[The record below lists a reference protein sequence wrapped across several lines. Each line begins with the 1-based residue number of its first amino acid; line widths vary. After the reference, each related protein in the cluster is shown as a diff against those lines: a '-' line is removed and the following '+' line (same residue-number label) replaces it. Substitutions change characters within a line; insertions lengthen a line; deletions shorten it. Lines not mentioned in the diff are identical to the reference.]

1 MHIINTVKQQTNPLT
16 GKDSITHMH
25 GLVAHR
31 SKGLLFTHDSYRG
44 NCECSYLFSIG
55 FTSFSVLFLFS
66 LLPVSSLYR
75 IFNTVSPEIRKII
88 SINPSDKVLAFQ
100 YFQVHHSDRTGGPEE
115 LYSNSVISDNL
126 NQIVNLISW
135 ICDFDFLSP
144 ALLYLFLT
152 PEIVFCDHTRDL
164 RWDGIFNLGPPTTAS
179 EFYE

>member
-25 GLVAHR
+25 GLVAR
-31 SKGLLFTHDSYRG
+31 RTKGLLFTHDSYRG

-66 LLPVSSLYR
+66 LLPFSSLYR
-75 IFNTVSPEIRKII
+75 AFNTVSPDMRKII
-88 SINPSDKVLAFQ
+88 SINPSDKV
-100 YFQVHHSDRTGGPEE
+100 HHSGRTDGPEE

-135 ICDFDFLSP
+135 ICDFDSLSP

-152 PEIVFCDHTRDL
+152 PEMVFCDHTRDL